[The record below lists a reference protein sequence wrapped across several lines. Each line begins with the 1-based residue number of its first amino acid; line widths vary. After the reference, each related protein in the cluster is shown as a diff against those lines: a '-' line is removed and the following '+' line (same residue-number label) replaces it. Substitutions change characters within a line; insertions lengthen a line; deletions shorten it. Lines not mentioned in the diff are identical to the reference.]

1 MSAGL
6 GLFLLFYLLPKLQT
20 ILSSLGGKLP
30 LATRLLVA
38 GTNFLLYAGPFIAAA
53 LAIGVIFFLRWRQ
66 TPDGRQQSDAWLLRL
81 PVVRSFVV
89 QAAALNFAHT
99 LAVLIENG
107 VTTAEALRLTER
119 AVNNTRI
126 QEILHE
132 ATNRVIEG
140 SSLSAALARTGL
152 FPPLF
157 LDRLTV
163 GEQTGNL
170 APSLRQIAQSY
181 QVNLSRR
188 LDVAVRTSSGLV
200 LAFTFGFVAF
210 LAYAIVIALLQV
222 SASFRL

>member
-1 MSAGL
+1 V
-6 GLFLLFYLLPKLQT
+6 QT
-20 ILSSLGGKLP
+20 
-30 LATRLLVA
+30 
-38 GTNFLLYAGPFIAAA
+38 
-53 LAIGVIFFLRWRQ
+53 
-66 TPDGRQQSDAWLLRL
+66 
-81 PVVRSFVV
+81 
-89 QAAALNFAHT
+89 AALNVAHT

-132 ATNRVIEG
+132 ATDRVIEG
-140 SSLSAALARTGL
+140 ASLSASLARTGL

-170 APSLRQIAQSY
+170 APSLRQIAKSY
-181 QVNLSRR
+181 QANLSRR
-188 LDVAVRTSSGLV
+188 LDTAVSVSSGIV
-200 LAFTFGFVAF
+200 LAFTFSFVAF